1 MRSLLRVFSGCGA
14 IRAWSVRA
22 VVALVGGLLL
32 LAPASAL
39 GATTIDATAGQPFS
53 GAVAQVS
60 CSVEG
65 ATINWGDGT
74 ATSPGTQS
82 NGNVDGTH
90 TYESPGTYNGTVTY
104 QCPNAD
110 KTTVDFT
117 ADVTTA
123 TTTTLTSSQNPSAP
137 GAQVTF
143 TATVSP
149 VPDGGYVEF
158 TDNGLPAGAG
168 GSEIPGCAATVV
180 SAGVATCAPDPAF
193 TPGAYSIVA
202 TYSGD
207 ANYAGSV
214 SATLTQTIEGSP
226 TTTTLTDSDGL
237 ASVVDSSDDFAAT
250 VTPVPDGGTVA
261 FTDDGV
267 TIPGCSA
274 IAVSTTSGIAN
285 CQDNFAFSSQGYH
298 TIVATYSGDAN
309 YAASSDTVTVAVG
322 PFATTTTLTSS
333 KDSVPVGATV
343 VFTATVSPTPNNPGV
358 LLSDFVYFTDNGLT
372 IDNGGSPVECAQDS
386 PIRGL
391 VPLAGGS
398 VATCT
403 ATAYTRGY
411 YSIVAQY
418 ASGDPTYDDST
429 SSLLFLSVGV
439 PSPGIMA
446 GEVFVNLRDWLMLE
460 DEVSGPG
467 VVKGTAIAKL
477 AASTRALTARAADSG
492 HAHDGA
498 SRIGQIVYGSGRV
511 TVTRAGRVALT
522 IKPSAL
528 GLAALKKHHSLRLTV
543 TVKFTPKGSKKAV
556 TRSEHVTATYKHS
569 TKSKTTSGK

>member
-22 VVALVGGLLL
+22 VAALVGGLLL

-39 GATTIDATAGQPFS
+39 GATTITATAGQPFS

-60 CSVEG
+60 CTIES

-137 GAQVTF
+137 GAQITF
-143 TATVSP
+143 TETVSP

-168 GSEIPGCAATVV
+168 GSEIPGCVPTVV
-180 SAGVATCAPDPAF
+180 SAGVATCTPNPF

-207 ANYAGSV
+207 ANYAGSF
-214 SATLTQTIEGSP
+214 SSTLTETVGPNS
-226 TTTTLTDSDGL
+226 TTTTLIDGDGL
-237 ASVVDSSDDFAAT
+237 ASVVDSYDFFAAT
-250 VTPVPDGGTVA
+250 VSPVPDGGTVA

-267 TIPGCSA
+267 TIPGCAA
-274 IAVSTTSGIAN
+274 IAVSTTSGVAKY

-309 YAASSDTVTVAVG
+309 YAASSDMVTVAVG

-333 KDSVPVGATV
+333 QDSVAVGATV
-343 VFTATVSPTPNNPGV
+343 TFTATVSPTRDGGLV
-358 LLSDFVYFTDNGLT
+358 VFTDNGLGL
-372 IDNGGSPVECAQDS
+372 DNGGSPVNCGTVPGQ
-386 PIRGL
+386 
-391 VPLAGGS
+391 VPLSGGG

-403 ATAYTRGY
+403 ASFSTKGY
-411 YSIVAQY
+411 YSILAQDG
-418 ASGDPTYDDST
+418 ADPTFDGSF

-439 PSPGIMA
+439 RSPGIIVHP
-446 GEVFVNLRDWLMLE
+446 VFANLRDWLILE

-477 AASTRALTARAADSG
+477 AASTRALTARAAS
-492 HAHDGA
+492 
-498 SRIGQIVYGSGRV
+498 SRMGQIVYGSGRV

-543 TVKFTPKGSKKAV
+543 TVKFTPKGSKRAITRTENV
-556 TRSEHVTATYKHS
+556 TVTYKHS